1 MKSKYLIVFT
11 ALIVLTLALG
21 ACVRPSSGSAS
32 SVATQESSVPN
43 PVSTQSQLMKDI
55 IAGTQTAM
63 AVASMG
69 GTATP
74 GSGSQTSDGTPA
86 ATSSTGS
93 AAPTATPMP
102 TQALPTSTPGPAPV
116 VALEFNAKQCPP
128 GMYLCIVSYKKDQ
141 TVTVQG
147 THPWLQKGM
156 KLTFK
161 MAPEGTYDLSS
172 YIVAATS
179 EYSPDGSKGYGFQVT
194 LNIPDS
200 LRGTARIIVRLDTD
214 VSAYFGTDWFTNQ

>member
-1 MKSKYLIVFT
+1 MKSKYLIVLP
-11 ALIVLTLALG
+11 ALIVLALALG

-32 SVATQESSVPN
+32 SVATQDSSVPN

-55 IAGTQTAM
+55 IAGTRDCH
-63 AVASMG
+63 G
-69 GTATP
+69 GCLDGRNTTP
-74 GSGSQTSDGTPA
+74 GSEAHTADGTPV
-86 ATSSTGS
+86 AT
-93 AAPTATPMP
+93 TATHRQPRLYP
-102 TQALPTSTPGPAPV
+102 PKRCPHLHGPAPV
-116 VALEFNAKQCPP
+116 LALEYNTKQCPP
-128 GMYLCIVSYKKDQ
+128 AIYLCIVSYKKDQ

-147 THPWLQKGM
+147 TYPWLQKGM

-172 YIVAATS
+172 YLVAATAD
-179 EYSPDGSKGYGFQVT
+179 YSPDGSKGYGFQVT

-214 VSAYFGTDWFTNQ
+214 VSAYYGTDWFTNQ

>member
-1 MKSKYLIVFT
+1 MKSKNLIVIT
-11 ALIVLTLALG
+11 ALIALALMLG
-21 ACVRPSSGSAS
+21 ACVRPSSGGAS
-32 SVATQESSVPN
+32 SVATQSSSVPN

-74 GSGSQTSDGTPA
+74 GADAPAVDGTPA
-86 ATSSTGS
+86 ATSSGS
-93 AAPTATPMP
+93 TAPVATAVSTL
-102 TQALPTSTPGPAPV
+102 ALPTSTPGPAPV
-116 VALEFNAKQCPP
+116 LVPEFNNKQCPP
-128 GMYLCIVSYKKDQ
+128 GFYLCIVSFKKDQ

-147 THPWLQKGM
+147 TYPWLQKGM

-161 MAPEGTYDLSS
+161 MAPEGVYDLSS
-172 YIVAATS
+172 YIVAATAD
-179 EYSPDGSKGYGFQVT
+179 YNPDGSKGYGFQVT

-200 LRGTARIIVRLDTD
+200 LRGSARIIVRLDTD
-214 VSAYFGTDWFTNQ
+214 VPGYFGTDWFTNQ

>member
-1 MKSKYLIVFT
+1 MKSKYLIVLP
-11 ALIVLTLALG
+11 ALIVLALALG

-32 SVATQESSVPN
+32 SVATQDSSVPN

-69 GTATP
+69 GTPTP
-74 GSGSQTSDGTPA
+74 GSEAHTADGTPVATTETTAPA
-86 ATSSTGS
+86 AT
-93 AAPTATPMP
+93 AVP

-116 VALEFNAKQCPP
+116 LALEYNTKQCPP
-128 GMYLCIVSYKKDQ
+128 AIYLCIVSYKKDQ

-147 THPWLQKGM
+147 TYPWLQKGM

-172 YIVAATS
+172 YLVAATAD
-179 EYSPDGSKGYGFQVT
+179 YSPDGSKGYGFQVT

-214 VSAYFGTDWFTNQ
+214 VSAYYGTDWFTNQ